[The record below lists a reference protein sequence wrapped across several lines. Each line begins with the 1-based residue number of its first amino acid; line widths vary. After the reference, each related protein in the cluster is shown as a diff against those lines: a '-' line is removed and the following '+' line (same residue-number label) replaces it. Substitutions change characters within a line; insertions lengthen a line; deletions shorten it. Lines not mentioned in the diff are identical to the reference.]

1 MAELPVTAVIEWPLH
16 PLPYHNFLEVSSSF
30 IWKGALVT
38 LKHRNYNNPYLRV
51 VKYRFFWSKLFKQV
65 HTTHKPTDRTWHQQ
79 MNSFYKSEILT
90 EFWLVNLIRDTV
102 RGQWWKCVWF
112 PCRRA
117 LIGLN
122 EAEECSSALWL
133 VFVLKLEILSNFLSS
148 RSSSIGQVI
157 SCLSGCLPSKKI
169 IF

>member
-1 MAELPVTAVIEWPLH
+1 MKSQDHFSARNKLQMAELPVTAVIEWPLH

-90 EFWLVNLIRDTV
+90 EFLAGQLNQGHSQGSVVKV
-102 RGQWWKCVWF
+102 RMISMPESAHWPQRGWRV
-112 PCRRA
+112 
-117 LIGLN
+117 LIGIMVGVCFKTQDF
-122 EAEECSSALWL
+122 E
-133 VFVLKLEILSNFLSS
+133 
-148 RSSSIGQVI
+148 
-157 SCLSGCLPSKKI
+157 
-169 IF
+169 